1 MQDVCINVW
10 NETGTKTD
18 GKTDVMLKVTDIC
31 SVDPNDPSACQ
42 SPADI
47 KIDRDKGWELYSGT
61 KKTTDDNNALRHGS
75 VYPRPVWWFFS
86 KCYQDVCY
94 PSHPQSTSI
103 WLGLAWIKPFLNNFK
118 Q

>member
-10 NETGTKTD
+10 NETGTKTH
-18 GKTDVMLKVTDIC
+18 GTTDVMLKVTDIC

-42 SPADI
+42 SPVDI

-61 KKTTDDNNALRHGS
+61 KKSAEDHNALSHGS

-86 KCYQDVCY
+86 KCYQDV
-94 PSHPQSTSI
+94 
-103 WLGLAWIKPFLNNFK
+103 
-118 Q
+118 